1 MRAVGV
7 RVKTTT
13 TNNCCCLG
21 ETGLYNHRM
30 AEIANFL
37 NRNAEQITPSMV
49 ERLIREIPMW
59 KAEFSQISAPGYPH
73 LIDQLEFLASA
84 VEDAYEGAYKDLPY
98 FALAEA
104 AFALI
109 YAHKKVGIIP
119 NFIQHAGHA
128 DDSSIVR
135 AVLIQNKKHFEL
147 YAAYQGVDWHQVT
160 SQP

>member
-1 MRAVGV
+1 
-7 RVKTTT
+7 
-13 TNNCCCLG
+13 
-21 ETGLYNHRM
+21 M

-37 NRNAEQITPSMV
+37 NRNAEQITPAIV
-49 ERLIREIPMW
+49 ERLMRELPMW
-59 KAEFSQISAPGYPH
+59 KAEFSQISAPKYPH
-73 LIDQLEFLASA
+73 LVDQLEFLADA
-84 VEDAYEGAYKDLPY
+84 VEDVYEGAYKDIPY

-104 AFALI
+104 VFALI
-109 YAHKKVGIIP
+109 YVHKQVGIIP
-119 NFIQHAGHA
+119 NFIQDAGHA